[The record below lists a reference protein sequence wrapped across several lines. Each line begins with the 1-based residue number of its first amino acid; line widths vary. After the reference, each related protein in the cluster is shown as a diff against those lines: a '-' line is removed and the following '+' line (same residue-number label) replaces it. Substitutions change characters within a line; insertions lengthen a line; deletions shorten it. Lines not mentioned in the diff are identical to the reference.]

1 MADPKIIV
9 ATESTIICRGVRAVL
24 DKSWRFDYRECD
36 DLRRLKRLVQSID
49 ASAIIVASTLFEDD
63 LQILQ
68 FADYLENE
76 SNRFILLLVNRA
88 PVPEVKFS
96 QVKLSDPEDV
106 LAETLA
112 SMLDPGQLSTK
123 DSDNQDL
130 SVREKSILR
139 EIALGKTSRQIADEL
154 FISAHTVVT
163 HRKNINR
170 KLNIKT
176 TSGLTVYAI
185 LNNIIT
191 VDAIE
196 KNQ

>member
-76 SNRFILLLVNRA
+76 SNRFI
-88 PVPEVKFS
+88 S